1 MTRVDIQARVGW
13 VIYAKKVPLWDSNTG
28 KLTDFSTRFSFTIGS
43 VGLGTSDFGD
53 GLAFFLAPVGFDNIA
68 PNTAWGRSRPFQRHN
83 HAFTSEPYCSS

>member
-13 VIYAKKVPLWDSNTG
+13 VIYAKKLPLWDSNTG

-53 GLAFFLAPVGFDNIA
+53 GLAFFLAPAGFDNIVK
-68 PNTAWGRSRPFQRHN
+68 SLQ
-83 HAFTSEPYCSS
+83 

>member
-13 VIYAKKVPLWDSNTG
+13 VIYAKKVPLWDSNTV

-43 VGLGTSDFGD
+43 VGSGTSGFGD
-53 GLAFFLAPVGFDNIA
+53 ELAPSPAGYC
-68 PNTAWGRSRPFQRHN
+68 TKYSRGRSRPFQRHN